1 MIERDLENLD
11 VPALDLVFMRLP
23 GGPLVD
29 SGVPLE
35 ESMEYLA
42 KLQADG
48 VIKHIGL
55 RSASAEQI
63 ERAKAII
70 PVDAAQNA
78 CFVGGG
84 QTMDVI
90 HLCTAEK
97 IPFFA
102 YFPLG
107 MGTLIQKKIDL
118 EPLASTHRASKTQV
132 ALAWLLALS
141 PMMVP
146 IPGTSK
152 LEHLRENMA
161 AINLRLSPDE
171 VELLSNVA

>member
-1 MIERDLENLD
+1 
-11 VPALDLVFMRLP
+11 MRLP

-107 MGTLIQKKIDL
+107 MGTLIQKKLIWNHWL
-118 EPLASTHRASKTQV
+118 PLIEHRRLKLRS
-132 ALAWLLALS
+132 LGCLHCLL
-141 PMMVP
+141 
-146 IPGTSK
+146 
-152 LEHLRENMA
+152 
-161 AINLRLSPDE
+161 
-171 VELLSNVA
+171 